1 MGILGMLM
9 GGFKALVKTTLTA
22 VKDIVVATV
31 RELED
36 TITGRAAATAFETWV
51 QKKSKAHTELNT
63 SGHALRVKSAK
74 NSTH

>member
-31 RELED
+31 REL
-36 TITGRAAATAFETWV
+36 GSSSFRV
-51 QKKSKAHTELNT
+51 ELVSENP
-63 SGHALRVKSAK
+63 S
-74 NSTH
+74 